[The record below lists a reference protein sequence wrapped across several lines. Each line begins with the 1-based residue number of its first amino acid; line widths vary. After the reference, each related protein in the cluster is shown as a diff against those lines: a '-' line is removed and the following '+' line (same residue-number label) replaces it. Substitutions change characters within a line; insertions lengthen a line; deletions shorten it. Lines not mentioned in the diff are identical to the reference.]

1 MLHGLL
7 SFTQLYG
14 LYPTLTILFFLCYSY
29 LKTSHAPSSAL
40 GWLLLDHS
48 DITEAEENP
57 FFLILSSLCGLLFS
71 VYFGAYFF
79 HRHPGT
85 LNEASSVLIAFKTF
99 SFLAILFYS
108 FNHNTLFFFIVNGL
122 VVILSIFTYFIFSL
136 IFSQL
141 KCPLFFRLVP
151 VTCFIYSLFSFFVL
165 ALMPLTNPSTIQ
177 VAGNLLDMLFIV
189 SLGVFMWQRKN
200 KQNKK
205 HFEA

>member
-1 MLHGLL
+1 MEIQRRTTNFLHLG
-7 SFTQLYG
+7 SFFA
-14 LYPTLTILFFLCYSY
+14 TLTILFFLCYSY

-108 FNHNTLFFFIVNGL
+108 FNHNTLF
-122 VVILSIFTYFIFSL
+122 
-136 IFSQL
+136 
-141 KCPLFFRLVP
+141 
-151 VTCFIYSLFSFFVL
+151 
-165 ALMPLTNPSTIQ
+165 
-177 VAGNLLDMLFIV
+177 V
-189 SLGVFMWQRKN
+189 S
-200 KQNKK
+200 
-205 HFEA
+205 AP

>member
-1 MLHGLL
+1 
-7 SFTQLYG
+7 
-14 LYPTLTILFFLCYSY
+14 
-29 LKTSHAPSSAL
+29 
-40 GWLLLDHS
+40 
-48 DITEAEENP
+48 NP

-108 FNHNTLFFFIVNGL
+108 FNHNTLFFFIMNGL

>member
-1 MLHGLL
+1 MEIQRRTTNFLHLG
-7 SFTQLYG
+7 SFFA
-14 LYPTLTILFFLCYSY
+14 TLTILFFLCYSY

-48 DITEAEENP
+48 
-57 FFLILSSLCGLLFS
+57 LSSLCGLLFS

-108 FNHNTLFFFIVNGL
+108 FNHNTLFFFIMNGL

>member
-1 MLHGLL
+1 
-7 SFTQLYG
+7 
-14 LYPTLTILFFLCYSY
+14 
-29 LKTSHAPSSAL
+29 
-40 GWLLLDHS
+40 
-48 DITEAEENP
+48 
-57 FFLILSSLCGLLFS
+57 
-71 VYFGAYFF
+71 
-79 HRHPGT
+79 
-85 LNEASSVLIAFKTF
+85 

-108 FNHNTLFFFIVNGL
+108 FNHNTLFFFIMNGL